1 MLRMLVLLFSV
12 GFALSS
18 SNTLFEL
25 KETTNQKLTV
35 AFNLKDYEVNNN
47 GEYSTIMLHIKEQ
60 EH

>member
-35 AFNLKDYEVNNN
+35 AFNLKFYGDRSSV
-47 GEYSTIMLHIKEQ
+47 G
-60 EH
+60 